1 MSVIPLSLDDL
12 DDWLDGMAEVDG
24 IDSATRDPE
33 KLNTPGVLAQV
44 LSLGA
49 DTLDGS
55 SWRVDL
61 RLVLV
66 VGDKD
71 VRRAQDALVK
81 LLNPVR
87 AYLGNLPVEAT
98 ATTFRSAPGPDLP
111 ALAVPHTIRLVP
123 DDDIA

>member
-1 MSVIPLSLDDL
+1 MSVTPLVLDDL
-12 DDWLDGMAEVDG
+12 DDWLDGMADVDG
-24 IDSATRDPE
+24 IKSATRDPE

-55 SWRVDL
+55 SWRVDM
-61 RLVLV
+61 RLMLV

-71 VRRAQDALVK
+71 VKRAQDSLVK
-81 LLNPVR
+81 LLNAVR
-87 AYLGNLPVEAT
+87 GWLDNRPVEAT

-111 ALAVPHTIRLVP
+111 ALAVPHTIRIVP
-123 DDDIA
+123 DDPA